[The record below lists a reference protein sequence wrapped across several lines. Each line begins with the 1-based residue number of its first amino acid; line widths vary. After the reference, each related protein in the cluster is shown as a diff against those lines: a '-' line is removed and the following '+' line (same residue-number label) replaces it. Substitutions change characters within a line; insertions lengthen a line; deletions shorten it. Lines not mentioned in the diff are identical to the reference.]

1 MNKIVKGKH
10 VTHTAAQSNLIVAQ
24 QLLQTKTKFKKEFTA
39 FSKNTTYFANNFASL
54 QKKLGV
60 KYVAIRKGKL
70 CSQDNSLS
78 KLLEKVE
85 KKYPNAKDVYISYTR
100 FEGMT

>member
-1 MNKIVKGKH
+1 MNKIREGKH
-10 VTHTAAQSNLIVAQ
+10 VTRTAAQSNLLVAQ
-24 QLLQTKTKFKKEFTA
+24 QLFQTKAKFKKEFTA
-39 FSKNTTYFANNFASL
+39 FSKNSTYFANNFVSL

-60 KYVAIRKGKL
+60 KYVAIRKGKV
-70 CSQDNSLS
+70 CSYDISLS

-100 FEGMT
+100 FESMT